1 LTRSGPTTG
10 YADMNADP
18 NDDDD
23 DDDDA
28 NNGEQ
33 GRTYDHASDGH
44 RGPAQATYDNGE
56 LEAVYGEADEPTA
69 QRSLPPVASARV
81 PSIADEHVYGDVDN
95 YANNS
100 QGQPIYADPTEEN
113 IYEAE

>member
-1 LTRSGPTTG
+1 MTRSGPTTG
-10 YADMNADP
+10 YADMNAEP

-33 GRTYDHASDGH
+33 GRTYDHASDG
-44 RGPAQATYDNGE
+44 PAQATYDNGE
-56 LEAVYGEADEPTA
+56 LEAVYDEPTA
-69 QRSLPPVASARV
+69 QRSLPPVASSRV

-113 IYEAE
+113 ICEAE